1 MALAA
6 RTVTAFRQRR
16 FSYEDWLI
24 FCFGAGIIGGTAVVL
39 LFGEGALGRGLLAGR
54 RQGGPLG
61 EGDDFLPDRDIE
73 RCGMEQAMKE
83 AGVVSLLAKRLLQM
97 TAGWVAGLTICSPFF
112 FGCITC
118 WGGMCLSGALAF
130 LTLEKGVWGLP
141 VFLWLLFPQGVIY
154 GITWQSLQLGRRT
167 GTPSSSGSFF
177 SSASFYRSRSSVRG
191 DFSSPVMFSAL
202 LFQKPEKELTE
213 VGICGLGL

>member
-39 LFGEGALGRGLLAGR
+39 LFGEGALGMISCLTETLKDGGL
-54 RQGGPLG
+54 
-61 EGDDFLPDRDIE
+61 
-73 RCGMEQAMKE
+73 EQAMKE

-154 GITWQSLQLGRRT
+154 GITWAVLAGWAGGREHRLHLAAFFLLLVSSVARRFT
-167 GTPSSSGSFF
+167 FSPASFFFSVSSSII
-177 SSASFYRSRSSVRG
+177 
-191 DFSSPVMFSAL
+191 SSPLS
-202 LFQKPEKELTE
+202 
-213 VGICGLGL
+213 IS

>member
-1 MALAA
+1 MISCL
-6 RTVTAFRQRR
+6 TETLK
-16 FSYEDWLI
+16 D
-24 FCFGAGIIGGTAVVL
+24 GGL
-39 LFGEGALGRGLLAGR
+39 
-54 RQGGPLG
+54 
-61 EGDDFLPDRDIE
+61 
-73 RCGMEQAMKE
+73 EQAMKE

-154 GITWQSLQLGRRT
+154 GITWQSLQAGPEDGNTVFIWQL
-167 GTPSSSGSFF
+167 FF
-177 SSASFYRSRSSVRG
+177 FC
-191 DFSSPVMFSAL
+191 FFLP
-202 LFQKPEKELTE
+202 QPEL
-213 VGICGLGL
+213 C

>member
-39 LFGEGALGRGLLAGR
+39 LFGEGALGRGLLAGEGR
-54 RQGGPLG
+54 EDLWGKGMISCLTETLKDGGL
-61 EGDDFLPDRDIE
+61 
-73 RCGMEQAMKE
+73 EQAMKE

-97 TAGWVAGLTICSPFF
+97 AERWVAGLTICSPFF

-118 WGGMCLSGALAF
+118 WG
-130 LTLEKGVWGLP
+130 
-141 VFLWLLFPQGVIY
+141 
-154 GITWQSLQLGRRT
+154 
-167 GTPSSSGSFF
+167 
-177 SSASFYRSRSSVRG
+177 
-191 DFSSPVMFSAL
+191 
-202 LFQKPEKELTE
+202 
-213 VGICGLGL
+213 

>member
-1 MALAA
+1 MKIRGKKMALAA

-39 LFGEGALGRGLLAGR
+39 LFGEGALGRGLLAGEGR
-54 RQGGPLG
+54 EDLWG
-61 EGDDFLPDRDIE
+61 EGMISCLTETLKDGGL
-73 RCGMEQAMKE
+73 EQAMKE

-112 FGCITC
+112 FCCITC

-154 GITWQSLQLGRRT
+154 GITWAVLAGWAGGREHRLHLAA
-167 GTPSSSGSFF
+167 FF
-177 SSASFYRSRSSVRG
+177 LLLLFTAAG
-191 DFSSPVMFSAL
+191 AL
-202 LFQKPEKELTE
+202 LE
-213 VGICGLGL
+213 GIFHHP